1 MAAIPHHLYPFEGRR
16 LELDG
21 LSLHYLD
28 EGQGSPVIMVHGNPS
43 WSLFYR
49 NLVERL
55 RGGYRAIV
63 PDHIGCGLSDKPPLE
78 RYPYTLERRVAD
90 LSAFLERLEL
100 DRPITLVLHD
110 WGGMIG
116 MAWAV
121 ENHQRVA
128 RLVLLNTA
136 AFPLPTTK
144 ALPFTL
150 ALVRNTRLGAWL
162 VRRFNAFS
170 RGATTMAVCKP
181 MSRELRDAYTAPYD
195 TPANRIATLRFVQ
208 DIPLGPDDPSHAIVT
223 ATAARLHL
231 FEKTPTLICWGMRD
245 FVFDRHFLDRWLEYL
260 PHAQVHR
267 FEDAGHYVLEDAADP
282 ICDLVAAFLARTDAA
297 PNESP
302 TDAGQQVGQGV

>member
-1 MAAIPHHLYPFEGRR
+1 MAAVPHHLYPFEGQR

-28 EGQGSPVIMVHGNPS
+28 EGQGSPVVMVHGNPS

-55 RGGYRAIV
+55 RGQYRTLV
-63 PDHIGCGLSDKPPLE
+63 PDHIGCGLSEKPPLE
-78 RYPYTLERRVAD
+78 RYPYTLERRIAD
-90 LSAFLERLEL
+90 LTAFIDRLEL
-100 DRPITLVLHD
+100 DQPVTLVLHD

-116 MAWAV
+116 MSWAV
-121 ENHQRVA
+121 ANPTRVA

-136 AFPLPTTK
+136 AFPLPSTK

-150 ALVRNTRLGAWL
+150 GLVRNTRFGGWL

-208 DIPLGPDDPSHAIVT
+208 DIPLGPQDPAHAIVT
-223 ATAARLHL
+223 ATAERLHL
-231 FEKTPTLICWGMRD
+231 FTETPTLICWGMRD
-245 FVFDRHFLDRWLEYL
+245 FVFDRHFLERWLEYL

-267 FEDAGHYVLEDAADP
+267 FEDAGHYVLEDACES
-282 ICDLVAAFLARTDAA
+282 ICTLVAEFLSATDDATEA
-297 PNESP
+297 PSDDAEQQ
-302 TDAGQQVGQGV
+302 AGQGA